1 MSLKIGII
9 GLPNVGKSTLFQAIT
24 KKQVEA
30 QNYAFTTI
38 EPNIGIVNVPDERL
52 FELAR
57 VSQAAKIVPA
67 TATFVDIAGL
77 VKDAHKGEGLGNKFL
92 SNIREVNA
100 IVHLMRTFSDPD
112 VIHVHGTVNPKTDYE
127 VIITELILADLETVT
142 KRIENLEGK
151 ARSGDKQAHTEIDIL
166 QKVKSGLEKGTS
178 ARDIELSN
186 DERLIVRELQLLT
199 AKPELKVFNV
209 DEKDVAHV
217 PEGGIAIS
225 AKIESELAELS
236 AEDAREFLKD
246 LGWKEPGLDRLIRA
260 AYSLLDLITY
270 FTSGPKESRAWSV
283 RRGSTAPEAAG
294 EIHSD
299 FEKAFIKAEVINWK
313 DFVAHGEMGA
323 KEKGLMHLEGKDYIV
338 QDGDVMYFHTNA

>member
-38 EPNIGIVNVPDERL
+38 EPNIGIVNVPDDRL

-100 IVHLMRTFSDPD
+100 IVHLMRTFSNPD

-127 VIITELILADLETVT
+127 VVITELILADLETII

-151 ARSGDKQAHTEIDIL
+151 ARSGDKQAHVEINIL
-166 QKVKSGLEKGTS
+166 QKVKSGLEKGVS
-178 ARDIELSN
+178 ARDIELSD
-186 DERLIVRELQLLT
+186 DERLIMRTLQLLT

-209 DEKDVAHV
+209 DERDVTHA

-236 AEDAREFLKD
+236 AEDAQEFLKD

-283 RRGSTAPEAAG
+283 HRGSTAPVAAG

-313 DFVAHGEMGA
+313 DFVAHGELGA